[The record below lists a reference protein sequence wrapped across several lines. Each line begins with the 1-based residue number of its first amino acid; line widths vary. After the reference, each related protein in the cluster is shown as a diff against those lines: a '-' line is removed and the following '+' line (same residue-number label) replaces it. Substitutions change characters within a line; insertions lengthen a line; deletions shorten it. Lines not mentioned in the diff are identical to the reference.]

1 MATLS
6 LDLQFSSSIN
16 NVWSAL
22 TKSDLVAQWTWA
34 NDFKPVVGYSFKFRG
49 EPNEWWN
56 GTISGE
62 VLEVEEPYKLV
73 YTWEVGSEAHVV
85 TWTLRK
91 TTDENT
97 LVHLEQTGI
106 TDKPEVLEGFKSGQL
121 ELTSKLKKL
130 VDELY

>member
-22 TKSDLVAQWTWA
+22 TKSDLVAKWTWA
-34 NDFKPVVGYSFKFRG
+34 NDFKPVLGYSFKFQG

-73 YTWEVGSEAHVV
+73 YTWKVGSEAHVV

-91 TTDENT
+91 MTDEST

-130 VDELY
+130 VDEGY

>member
-1 MATLS
+1 MTTLS

-16 NVWSAL
+16 NVWNAL
-22 TKSDLVAQWTWA
+22 TESDLLAQWTWA
-34 NDFKPVVGYSFKFRG
+34 NDFKPVIGYSFKFRG

-56 GTISGE
+56 GTIKGE
-62 VLEVEEPYKLV
+62 VLEVEEPYKLA

-91 TTDENT
+91 LTDEST
-97 LVHLEQTGI
+97 LVHLEQAGI
-106 TDKPEVLEGFKSGQL
+106 TDNPEVLEGFKSGQL

-130 VDELY
+130 VNELY

>member
-6 LDLQFSSSIN
+6 LDLQFSNSIN
-16 NVWSAL
+16 DVWCAL
-22 TKSDLVAQWTWA
+22 TESNLLAQWTWS

-49 EPNEWWN
+49 EPNEWWS
-56 GTISGE
+56 GTIKGE
-62 VLEVEEPYKLV
+62 VLEVEEPYKLS

-91 TTDENT
+91 RTDEST
-97 LVHLEQTGI
+97 LLHLEQTGI
-106 TDKPEVLEGFKSGQL
+106 TDNPEVLEGFKSGQL
-121 ELTSKLKKL
+121 ELTSNLKKL